1 MQREKK
7 ERRAHAMT
15 NNDHYVTL
23 NLMNLSML
31 KNTNISMSF
40 AWQDGGFQGTLN
52 HTNDQSFILQYCK

>member
-7 ERRAHAMT
+7 ERRAHAII

-52 HTNDQSFILQYCK
+52 HTND